1 MKTFL
6 YRYRIL
12 LFITL
17 INLFLY
23 LFNPA
28 LAKKSLNITVKNLGD
43 MLFIM
48 PPIFIW
54 LGLLDVWVERE
65 TMIKFM
71 GEGSG
76 TRGIC
81 TAFLIGSLAAGP
93 VYMAFPFT
101 LVLIR
106 KGAIFSNIVIFLGAW
121 SATKIPI
128 SIFEASIMGWK
139 FTLLRYFLDVIAI
152 IIIAKITNGVLT
164 EKEREILYDKLKN

>member
-17 INLFLY
+17 IYVFLY
-23 LFNPA
+23 LFNSD
-28 LAKKSLNITVKNLGD
+28 LAKNSLNITVKNLGD

-71 GEGSG
+71 GE
-76 TRGIC
+76 
-81 TAFLIGSLAAGP
+81 
-93 VYMAFPFT
+93 V
-101 LVLIR
+101 
-106 KGAIFSNIVIFLGAW
+106 
-121 SATKIPI
+121 
-128 SIFEASIMGWK
+128 
-139 FTLLRYFLDVIAI
+139 
-152 IIIAKITNGVLT
+152 
-164 EKEREILYDKLKN
+164 